1 MSSTLPLCFTAFVG
15 ATVGVMLAWVP
26 GHGACPQGEHTNSA
40 VLGIANVSVL
50 LVLGLVDF
58 SVLQ

>member
-1 MSSTLPLCFTAFVG
+1 LSALPLYFIAIAG
-15 ATVGVMLAWVP
+15 ATVVLMRAWVP
-26 GHGACPQGEHTNSA
+26 GHGACPQGEHTSSA

-50 LVLGLVDF
+50 LVFGFVTF